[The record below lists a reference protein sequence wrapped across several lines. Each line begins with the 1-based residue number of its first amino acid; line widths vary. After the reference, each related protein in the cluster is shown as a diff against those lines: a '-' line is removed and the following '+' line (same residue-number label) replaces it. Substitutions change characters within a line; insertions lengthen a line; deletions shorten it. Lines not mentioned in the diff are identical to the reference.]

1 MQLLSPAATIFLNI
15 GKASLEEKTLH
26 DKAVEAY
33 QAVMA
38 KYTSDRTKLVDWI
51 KTNREI
57 KEQAKQNI
65 TNTDCVFK
73 LDNQGHPDWQKT
85 PPKELKFPDFY

>member
-57 KEQAKQNI
+57 KSSRTPIACS
-65 TNTDCVFK
+65 NTTIRHTRTGK
-73 LDNQGHPDWQKT
+73 
-85 PPKELKFPDFY
+85 